1 MEFTDSNDS
10 NKGPESFEDLMTF
23 VEEGGHPDSSAV
35 TQVYIERLGSQSKDD
50 QTQVADS
57 GSDTIPPCMEN
68 CQNESCLSTIEHE
81 GYIHNTISDD
91 QILMT
96 LNPGNEKMPINPS
109 HAIITLETQD
119 PYTNAKEVKRFKCNF
134 QDCSRTYST
143 PGNLKTHLK
152 THRGEYTFVCD
163 QNGCGKAFLTSYSLK
178 IHVRVHTK
186 EKPYECDITGCEKSF
201 NTLYRL
207 RAHKRLHSGNTF
219 NCDESGCTKYF
230 TTLSDLRK
238 HIRTHTGEKPYVCS
252 ETGCQKA
259 FAASHHLKTHSRT
272 HSGEKPYTCSQEGCN
287 KSFTTNYSLKSHKN
301 RHEKG
306 GAQSDPSGT
315 QEAGETSD
323 SGGGTM
329 TAEQLF
335 NTIYVNPTSTDNV
348 SLDESALQQTDVV
361 PGLQTVP
368 VQEILQPVIPVV
380 DTGVSGPAPP
390 CEANGS
396 VQHVILNQSTIP
408 TLSDATTDFLL
419 PSSLSSSTPTG
430 TLPVSSSSIQ
440 GDVTQPQ
447 NIIPAPTS
455 EAPVQLQIQTASG
468 NTVPVSQIFV
478 PVVSN
483 TDKGPVIELVPL
495 ENSIS
500 VSDDSRT

>member
-10 NKGPESFEDLMTF
+10 NKGTDSFEDLMTF
-23 VEEGGHPDSSAV
+23 VEEDGPTDSSAV
-35 TQVYIERLGSQSKDD
+35 TQVYIERLGSHSKDD
-50 QTQVADS
+50 QNQVADS
-57 GSDTIPPCMEN
+57 GSDTIPPGMEN
-68 CQNESCLSTIEHE
+68 CQNESSLSTIEHE

-96 LNPGNEKMPINPS
+96 LNPGNERMPINPS

-119 PYTNAKEVKRFKCNF
+119 PYTNAKEVKRFQCNF

-163 QNGCGKAFLTSYSLK
+163 QHGCGKAFLTSYSLK

-201 NTLYRL
+201 NTLYR
-207 RAHKRLHSGNTF
+207 
-219 NCDESGCTKYF
+219 
-230 TTLSDLRK
+230 
-238 HIRTHTGEKPYVCS
+238 CS

-259 FAASHHLKTHSRT
+259 FAASHHLKTHTRT
-272 HSGEKPYTCSQEGCN
+272 HSGEKPYTCSQEGCH

-301 RHEKG
+301 RHDKG
-306 GAQSDPSGT
+306 GGQSDPSGT
-315 QEAGETSD
+315 HEAAETHD
-323 SGGGTM
+323 SGGSM

-335 NTIYVNPTSTDNV
+335 NTIYVNPTSTDHV
-348 SLDESALQQTDVV
+348 SLDEAALQQTDVV

-380 DTGVSGPAPP
+380 DTGASGAAMPS
-390 CEANGS
+390 EGS
-396 VQHVILNQSTIP
+396 GCVQHVILNQSAIP
-408 TLSDATTDFLL
+408 TLSDAATDFLL
-419 PSSLSSSTPTG
+419 PSSLSNSTHTG
-430 TLPVSSSSIQ
+430 TLPVSNRLQ
-440 GDVTQPQ
+440 GEVTQPQ
-447 NIIPAPTS
+447 NIVPAPTTD
-455 EAPVQLQIQTASG
+455 AVQLQIQTASG
-468 NTVPVSQIFV
+468 STVPVSQIFV

-495 ENSIS
+495 QNSIS
-500 VSDDSRT
+500 VNDESRT

>member
-10 NKGPESFEDLMTF
+10 NKGTDSFEDLMTF
-23 VEEGGHPDSSAV
+23 VEEDGPTDSSAV
-35 TQVYIERLGSQSKDD
+35 TQVYIERLGSHSKDD
-50 QTQVADS
+50 QNQVADS
-57 GSDTIPPCMEN
+57 GSDTIPPGMEN
-68 CQNESCLSTIEHE
+68 CQNESSLSTIEHE

-96 LNPGNEKMPINPS
+96 LNPGNERMPINPS

-119 PYTNAKEVKRFKCNF
+119 PYTNAKEVKRFQCNF

-163 QNGCGKAFLTSYSLK
+163 QHGCGKAFLTSYSLK

-259 FAASHHLKTHSRT
+259 FAASHHLKTHTRT
-272 HSGEKPYTCSQEGCN
+272 HSGEKPYTCSQEGCH

-301 RHEKG
+301 RHDKG
-306 GAQSDPSGT
+306 GGQSDPSGT
-315 QEAGETSD
+315 HEAAETHD
-323 SGGGTM
+323 SGGSM

-335 NTIYVNPTSTDNV
+335 NTIYVNPTSTDHV
-348 SLDESALQQTDVV
+348 SLDEAALQQTDVV

-380 DTGVSGPAPP
+380 DTGASGAAMPS
-390 CEANGS
+390 EGS
-396 VQHVILNQSTIP
+396 GCVQHVILNQSAIP
-408 TLSDATTDFLL
+408 TLSDAATDFLL
-419 PSSLSSSTPTG
+419 PSSLSNSTHTG
-430 TLPVSSSSIQ
+430 TLPVSNRLQ
-440 GDVTQPQ
+440 GEVTQPQ
-447 NIIPAPTS
+447 NIVPAPTTD
-455 EAPVQLQIQTASG
+455 AVQLQIQTASG
-468 NTVPVSQIFV
+468 STVPVSQIFV

-495 ENSIS
+495 QNSIS
-500 VSDDSRT
+500 VNDESRT